1 MGINWSAIAGGVGE
15 AINYHVDKRDEER
28 KRKKAFEDAADM
40 AEINFGYSKQLA
52 EIGAKAQ
59 IEAARLR
66 ITGKGQGNVLNLP
79 DLGRWNA
86 ATTVQLSGTT
96 EGVRD
101 SQKYEAVAAHFR
113 PMIQA
118 LKNKDTPLTVE
129 NAEELLK
136 RGGGSAF
143 LSQFFEERF
152 RKIGLPFRKDGY
164 SLPQNSV
171 MFGSLVEI
179 PSMRQFATSLRNGVI
194 TEDQAVQQQNYNNQ
208 IGSNEVGVP
217 TWGASFYRTQPRAD
231 QNPQAF
237 TLAATPEF
245 RALKVQLKSG
255 NLESSEDVEG
265 VAKSILGDTANSMS
279 GKQIEDAVLEALA
292 FGGQR
297 NSISNGIIIPNP
309 AHTIIRDSETAN
321 ARIGMSKMLLETIE
335 SGAQTLLTRKPLVT
349 GPGVAAQSLF
359 ARGIGGFRELVGLV
373 DPDTKSF
380 NLNQNNL
387 LTAELTK
394 SLGDNIDDKDAIIGT
409 ITAANKRLNDYMED
423 NKNADG
429 SYTDVA
435 LATYQLRMEQT
446 FIAYQTAKFFGDS
459 RVSNA
464 DFKNAF
470 DAMFATFEVDPE
482 KQRKAFATGLMRLH
496 FLVGKQVEDDA
507 LQTRFARAL
516 DPQNN
521 PKVMY
526 DISANSGA
534 KQYMELLRKTS
545 QALVSNDQPDQ
556 YFGRVFPPEVY
567 SSSNYRPFVQPVA
580 PEVELTVE
588 DLGATKGDTA
598 NPTTEVNA
606 KPN

>member
-1 MGINWSAIAGGVGE
+1 MKQISKEQKSNLARLLATENLNIEHRKVKTAYFIPKTRTLCLPIWENMSNDLYDLLCGHEVGH
-15 AINYHVDKRDEER
+15 ALYTPQDENVLKEKMKDIPHSYFNVIEDIRIDMNMKKKYPGLRKSYFNGYKELVER
-28 KRKKAFEDAADM
+28 KFFGNIKEDANKMRFID
-40 AEINFGYSKQLA
+40 
-52 EIGAKAQ
+52 
-59 IEAARLR
+59 RLN
-66 ITGKGQGNVLNLP
+66 IYT
-79 DLGRWNA
+79 
-86 ATTVQLSGTT
+86 
-96 EGVRD
+96 
-101 SQKYEAVAAHFR
+101 
-113 PMIQA
+113 
-118 LKNKDTPLTVE
+118 
-129 NAEELLK
+129 
-136 RGGGSAF
+136 
-143 LSQFFEERF
+143 
-152 RKIGLPFRKDGY
+152 
-164 SLPQNSV
+164 
-171 MFGSLVEI
+171 
-179 PSMRQFATSLRNGVI
+179 
-194 TEDQAVQQQNYNNQ
+194 
-208 IGSNEVGVP
+208 
-217 TWGASFYRTQPRAD
+217 
-231 QNPQAF
+231 
-237 TLAATPEF
+237 
-245 RALKVQLKSG
+245 KSG
-255 NLESSEDVEG
+255 NLENSEDVEG

-394 SLGDNIDDKDAIIGT
+394 SLGDNIDDRDAIIGT

>member
-1 MGINWSAIAGGVGE
+1 MAINWSAIAGGIGE
-15 AINYHVDKRDEER
+15 AVNYHVDKRDEES
-28 KRKKAFEDAADM
+28 KRKKAFEDAVVMAD
-40 AEINFGYSKQLA
+40 INFGYQKQLA
-52 EIGAKAQ
+52 EIGANATV
-59 IEAARLR
+59 EAARLR
-66 ITGKGQGNVLNLP
+66 ITGKGKGNVLNLP
-79 DLGRWNA
+79 DLGQWGA
-86 ATTVQLSGTT
+86 AKEVSLSGTT
-96 EGVRD
+96 DDVRF
-101 SQKYEAVAAHFR
+101 SQKNEAVAAHYAS
-113 PMIQA
+113 MIAAFENGDFLEKDMEA
-118 LKNKDTPLTVE
+118 LLESK
-129 NAEELLK
+129 
-136 RGGGSAF
+136 GGGSF
-143 LSQFFEERF
+143 LAQHMQEQYRRF
-152 RKIGLPFRKDGY
+152 GLPYAKDGY
-164 SLPQNSV
+164 SLPQNNV
-171 MFGSLVEI
+171 MFGNLYKI
-179 PSMRQFATSLRNGVI
+179 PSGGKLAASFRNGVI
-194 TEDQAVQQQNYNNQ
+194 TEDQAVQQQNYNNK
-208 IGSNEVGVP
+208 IGPNEVGVP
-217 TWGASFYRTQPRAD
+217 KWGASFYRTQPRGD

-237 TLAATPEF
+237 SLAATPEF
-245 RALKVQLKSG
+245 RAVKTQLQAG
-255 NLESSEDVEG
+255 DLESSEDVEG

-279 GKQIEDAVLEALA
+279 GKQIENAVIEGLVL
-292 FGGQR
+292 GGQR

-321 ARIGMSKMLLETIE
+321 SRIGMSKMLLGTIE

-380 NLNQNNL
+380 NLEQNNL
-387 LTAELTK
+387 LTATLTE

-470 DAMFATFEVDPE
+470 DAMFATFELDPD

-507 LQTRFARAL
+507 LQTRFARSL
-516 DPQNN
+516 DPKN

-534 KQYMELLRKTS
+534 KQYIELLRKTS

-580 PEVELTVE
+580 PEVTLTVE
-588 DLGATKGDTA
+588 ELKPNKDGTTTS
-598 NPTTEVNA
+598 TTEVDA
-606 KPN
+606 KPKGN